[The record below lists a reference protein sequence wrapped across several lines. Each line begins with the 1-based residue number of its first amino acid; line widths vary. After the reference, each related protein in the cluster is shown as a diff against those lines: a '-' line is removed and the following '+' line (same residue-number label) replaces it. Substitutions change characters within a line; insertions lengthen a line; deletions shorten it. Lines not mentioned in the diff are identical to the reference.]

1 MLHMWSLVGYPRQE
15 QITAPAKEELCLIHV
30 WVVLAWN

>member
-1 MLHMWSLVGYPRQE
+1 MWSLAGYPQQE
-15 QITAPAKEELCLIHV
+15 QITAPAKEKIWLIHV